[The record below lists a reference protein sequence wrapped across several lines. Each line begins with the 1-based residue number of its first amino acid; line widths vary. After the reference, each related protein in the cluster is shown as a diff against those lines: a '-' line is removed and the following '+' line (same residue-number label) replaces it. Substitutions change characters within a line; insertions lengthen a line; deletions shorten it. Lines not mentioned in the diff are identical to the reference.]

1 MARFDVT
8 DGGRAGDRF
17 CMYASPDGKKCGARR
32 TAGSRFCFFH
42 DPAKAEERA
51 AARRAGG
58 LKNKPAVLPA
68 KTPDLQLVSPQ
79 DVTRL
84 IAETINQTRRGE
96 IDPKVANAVG
106 YLASIL
112 LKAVEKSVLE
122 ERIVAVEAAVRR
134 PPALPSREDNS

>member
-84 IAETINQTRRGE
+84 IAETSTKHVAVKSILRWQTRSATW
-96 IDPKVANAVG
+96 PQF
-106 YLASIL
+106 S
-112 LKAVEKSVLE
+112 
-122 ERIVAVEAAVRR
+122 
-134 PPALPSREDNS
+134 